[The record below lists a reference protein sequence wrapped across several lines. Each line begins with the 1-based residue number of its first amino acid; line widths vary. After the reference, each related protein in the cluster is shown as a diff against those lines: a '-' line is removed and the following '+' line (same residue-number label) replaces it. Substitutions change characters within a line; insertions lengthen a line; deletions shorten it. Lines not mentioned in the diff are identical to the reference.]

1 MTSYF
6 IMVDSI
12 RRHFPEQFNKPLL
25 GPFLTSGVCSK
36 ASSGIQNLLHFY
48 VLEYFYECYAVHHAS
63 TCVHVCVKW
72 ESTPS
77 VSITLAA
84 MVRPYHI
91 TGSGSKNK
99 NSNRF

>member
-63 TCVHVCVKW
+63 TCVHVCV
-72 ESTPS
+72 SSGRVHRLS
-77 VSITLAA
+77 VSPWLRWFVRIT
-84 MVRPYHI
+84 
-91 TGSGSKNK
+91 
-99 NSNRF
+99 